1 MQAPPI
7 CENAMSFLSAL
18 PIIQAPMAGAQ
29 DCELT
34 IAVSKAGGLGSLP
47 CAMLAPDQIAA
58 EVSKIRSATQNPFNL
73 NFFTHIPPQEDP
85 DVLANWRDLLSTFY
99 GEFGLDP
106 SAQTPAAQRRPFDA
120 ETCALVEALRPPV
133 ISFHFGLPD
142 ATLLERIRVTGAKI
156 LGCAT
161 TVDEALWLEAR
172 GVDAVIA
179 QGREAGGHRGL
190 FLSDDIEAQPGL
202 FALLPQVASA
212 IKIPV
217 IAAGAIA
224 DGRGVAAAFALGA
237 AAVQIGTAF
246 LVTPESKIS
255 KIHRAALAQARDDA
269 TRLTTLFSGRPAR
282 GLKNRLIENLGP
294 RHPAAPPF
302 PLASAALAPLRKAA
316 EAQDLGD
323 FSPLWSGE
331 AASLAEVLPAGE
343 LVAKLWADAR
353 ATGQNLD
360 ETLAQAAEK

>member
-1 MQAPPI
+1 MPI
-7 CENAMSFLSAL
+7 LSAL

-34 IAVSKAGGLGSLP
+34 IAVSQAGGLGSLP
-47 CAMLAPDQIAA
+47 CAMLGPDQIRA
-58 EVSKIRSATQNPFNL
+58 EVSKIRAATQNPFNL
-73 NFFTHIPPQEDP
+73 NFFAHVAPESDP
-85 DVLANWRDLLSTFY
+85 DALANWRDLLSTFY

-106 SAQTPAAQRRPFDA
+106 SAEAPAAQRRPFDA
-120 ETCALVEALRPPV
+120 ETCALVEELRPAV
-133 ISFHFGLPD
+133 VSFHFGLPD
-142 ATLLERIRVTGAKI
+142 PALLTRVQKTGARI

-161 TVDEALWLEAR
+161 TVQEALWLEAR

-190 FLSDDIEAQPGL
+190 FLSDDVEAQPGL

-212 IKIPV
+212 VKIPV

-237 AAVQIGTAF
+237 SAAQIGTAF
-246 LVTPESKIS
+246 LRSPEAKIS
-255 KIHRAALAQARDDA
+255 KIHRAALEKARDDA

-282 GLKNRLIENLGP
+282 GLVNRLIETLGP

-302 PLASAALAPLRKAA
+302 PLASTALAPLRKAA
-316 EAQDLGD
+316 EAQGLGD

-331 AASLAEVLPAGE
+331 AAALAEVLPAGE
-343 LVAKLWADAR
+343 LLAKLWADAR
-353 ATGQNLD
+353 KIAQGLDATLV
-360 ETLAQAAEK
+360 QAAQP